1 MIGENESTEAVT
13 RCLIFALCG
22 ADEFS
27 NYGEKVGLLQGKP
40 RKTFLLAVIMA
51 FTATLA
57 HADDMAEMI
66 SRYRREHGL
75 SAVKTDPQ
83 LTAVAERQA
92 KAMAAS
98 GIMDHSVAGSFG
110 SRISSVNANRAA
122 ENIAAGTKTWAD
134 TFRMWQNSPGHN
146 ANLLQARADSVGVA
160 VARNEQTRYKIF
172 WAMVIAE
179 KTPKEKEIRVA
190 AQSKGKEPKVAVQKK
205 AVERPESFGNSES
218 PLSMVKNFVC
228 KYLCQ

>member
-1 MIGENESTEAVT
+1 MN
-13 RCLIFALCG
+13 
-22 ADEFS
+22 FS
-27 NYGEKVGLLQGKP
+27 SLGGTVGVLQGK
-40 RKTFLLAVIMA
+40 RGKALALGVIMA
-51 FTATLA
+51 ITATLA

-75 SAVKTDPQ
+75 STVKTDPQ
-83 LTAVAERQA
+83 LTAIAERQA

-98 GIMDHSVAGSFG
+98 GIMDHSVAGSFS
-110 SRISSVNANRAA
+110 SRVSSANANRAA

-160 VARNEQTRYKIF
+160 VAHNDQTRYKYF

-179 KTPKEKEIRVA
+179 KSPKEKEIRVA
-190 AQSKGKEPKVAVQKK
+190 AQTKAKEPKVVAQKK
-205 AVERPESFGNSES
+205 SVERRESSGSSES

>member
-1 MIGENESTEAVT
+1 M
-13 RCLIFALCG
+13 
-22 ADEFS
+22 
-27 NYGEKVGLLQGKP
+27 VGLLQGK
-40 RKTFLLAVIMA
+40 RATTVSLGVIMA
-51 FTATLA
+51 ITATLA

-75 SAVKTDPQ
+75 STVKTDPQ

-110 SRISSVNANRAA
+110 SRLSSVNANRAA
-122 ENIAAGTKTWAD
+122 ENIAAGTKTWAE

-179 KTPKEKEIRVA
+179 KAPKEKEIRVA

-205 AVERPESFGNSES
+205 TVERRESTGSSDS

>member
-1 MIGENESTEAVT
+1 MKAV
-13 RCLIFALCG
+13 ALG
-22 ADEFS
+22 VIVA
-27 NYGEKVGLLQGKP
+27 
-40 RKTFLLAVIMA
+40 IMA
-51 FTATLA
+51 TVA
-57 HADDMAEMI
+57 HAEDMAEMI
-66 SRYRREHGL
+66 SQYRREHGL
-75 SAVKTDPQ
+75 STVKIDPQ
-83 LTAVAERQA
+83 LTAIAERQA

-110 SRISSVNANRAA
+110 SRLSSVNANRAA
-122 ENIAAGTKTWAD
+122 ENIAAGTKTWAE

-179 KTPKEKEIRVA
+179 KAPKEKEIRVA

-205 AVERPESFGNSES
+205 TVERRESTGSSDS